1 MPIFRRDLAPL
12 RGTLVACVAVVGGP
26 GRQRQPH
33 TQNGLRS
40 AARRLRSQRSQRPPP
55 EEIRLLRFTYSVIF
69 FHEET
74 NLSNIF
80 TNPDDENPYQAPENV
95 DYIPGKFFVIPDSL
109 DVVQPWQP
117 SKSPLPSSEQN
128 APIPLE
134 TKPPQRNPG
143 NILRTLALVAV
154 IIVLIAASVS
164 TIYVIGQ
171 AAKNKANARATT
183 VASMDTAQAN
193 VASTAAA
200 ETAQAQATTTARVYA
215 TATAYASLNPYPS
228 FKTIAINDSLT
239 GNSSSDWFVGALND
253 DAHNSHGGCDFTTNA
268 YSAITN
274 YAHDEKGLNF
284 LTACQAHNSNFKD
297 FVFQVQMKIVKGD
310 CGGLIVR
317 SDDQISKFYLIVICQ
332 DGIYNIERYKRIDYP
347 NVRLELATGIS
358 TVFKHGLQKTN
369 LIAVAAHGD
378 ILDIFANK
386 QRIASVRNGEYK
398 QGEIGVIAFSRGKV
412 TEVTYNNAQVW
423 TP

>member
-1 MPIFRRDLAPL
+1 M
-12 RGTLVACVAVVGGP
+12 
-26 GRQRQPH
+26 
-33 TQNGLRS
+33 
-40 AARRLRSQRSQRPPP
+40 
-55 EEIRLLRFTYSVIF
+55 
-69 FHEET
+69 
-74 NLSNIF
+74 SNIF

-109 DVVQPWQP
+109 DEVQSRQP

-128 APIPLE
+128 TPIPLE

-143 NILRTLALVAV
+143 NMLITLALVAL
-154 IIVLIAASVS
+154 IIALIAASVS
-164 TIYVIGQ
+164 AIYVIGQ
-171 AAKNKANARATT
+171 AAKNKTNARATT

-200 ETAQAQATTTARVYA
+200 GTAQAQATTTARVYA

-239 GNSSSDWFVGALND
+239 GNSSSNWSVGARND
-253 DAHNSHGGCDFTTNA
+253 DAHNYHGGCDFTTNA
-268 YSAITN
+268 YSVTTN
-274 YAHDEKGLNF
+274 YAHDDKGLILF
-284 LTACQAHNSNFKD
+284 TICQAHNSNFKD

-317 SDDQISKFYLIVICQ
+317 SDNQISKFYLIGICQ
-332 DGIYNIERYKRIDYP
+332 DGSYRIERYKKIDYP
-347 NVRLELATGIS
+347 KVDLDLAIGTN
-358 TVFKHGLQKTN
+358 TAFKHGLQKTN

-398 QGEIGVIAFSRGKV
+398 QGEIGVTASSHGKA